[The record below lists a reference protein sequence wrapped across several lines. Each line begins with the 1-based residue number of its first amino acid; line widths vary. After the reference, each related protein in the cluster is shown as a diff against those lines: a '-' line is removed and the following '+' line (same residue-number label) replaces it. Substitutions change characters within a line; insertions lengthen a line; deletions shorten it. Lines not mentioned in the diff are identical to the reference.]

1 MNFNF
6 SNITSMIN
14 INSMIPSTS
23 ELKSK
28 LPAPIQKFV
37 PDINIGEKLNIDKKI
52 NDALGPQLSSV
63 ESEMNGQINESFSQ
77 MNNVEGM
84 PEGVEINNPLNA
96 ISFDSL

>member
-37 PDINIGEKLNIDKKI
+37 PDIDIGKKLDVDGKI
-52 NDALGPQLSSV
+52 NKFIGPQMANV
-63 ESEMNGQINESFSQ
+63 ESEMNEHMNGAFSE
-77 MNNVEGM
+77 MNNLPEM